1 MNIQRGI
8 AHAIDNTA
16 TALAR
21 VVMSRSEPNANTLDQ
36 LHLYSERS
44 IDALFE
50 EEPIIPEMK
59 IRERRGVRG
68 FRWTNLNFASASEPL
83 SDPFREKRD
92 QSCQANERV
101 HARWI
106 RHTDGQRRPTM
117 VFLHSWM
124 ATMSWFEDVALL
136 PMFARRMNVD
146 VLSMHLPYHGRRKPK
161 MSAFHGEYFWT
172 ADLVRTFE
180 ALRQSVHDARSLIAW
195 VQREDP
201 GPVGVMG
208 VSLGGMVALAL
219 SAFEPSLQF
228 AIPIAAHLDLAGVL
242 EDAALLKP
250 VRKELEEHGWQ
261 PSDVKAYTRSLGL
274 HEVMPCIPKER
285 ILFVVGKYDRIL
297 RPERSEVL
305 WQRWGRPAIH
315 RFPAGHLGIL
325 THIRGI
331 LDVGREFVDN
341 LHLAPTPAFD
351 QAELKLAM

>member
-21 VVMSRSEPNANTLDQ
+21 LEMRRSEPNANTLDE
-36 LHLYSERS
+36 LHLYSDNS
-44 IDALFE
+44 IEALFGA
-50 EEPIIPEMK
+50 EPVIPQVE
-59 IRERRGVRG
+59 IRERRAVRG
-68 FRWTNLNFASASEPL
+68 FRWTDLDFQSASEPL

-92 QSCQANERV
+92 QSCQTNERV

-106 RHTDGQRRPTM
+106 RHSDGKRRPTM

-136 PMFARRMNVD
+136 PMFARRMDVD

-161 MSAFHGEYFWT
+161 LSAFHGEYFWT

-180 ALRQSVHDARSLIAW
+180 AMRQSVHDARSLIAW
-195 VQREDP
+195 IKQNDP

-219 SAFEPSLQF
+219 ASFEPSLEF

-242 EDAALLKP
+242 EDAALLRP

-274 HEVMPCIPKER
+274 HEVMPCIPKDR

-297 RPERSEVL
+297 RTDRTEAL
-305 WQRWGRPAIH
+305 WERWGNPAIH
-315 RFPAGHLGIL
+315 WFPAGHLGIL
-325 THIRGI
+325 THIRGV
-331 LDVGREFVDN
+331 LDVSKQFVDG
-341 LHLAPTPAFD
+341 LQLGSSFEQWP
-351 QAELKLAM
+351 ELKLAG